1 MWRRGRQSF
10 RPRRGRKWRRRRW
23 LFPIPGR
30 TQKPDLERAN
40 DGQEGAKL
48 SRSVGR
54 SAEWR
59 RKQPQK
65 TSVRKK
71 EEKGDRAKTHCLGGG
86 EGWKPLTE
94 EEVEGEWFAS
104 SSPSPAIVHEDMR
117 WK

>member
-1 MWRRGRQSF
+1 MVVPNPRWPNTKA
-10 RPRRGRKWRRRRW
+10 RPA
-23 LFPIPGR
+23 
-30 TQKPDLERAN
+30 ERAN

-86 EGWKPLTE
+86 EGRKPLTE
-94 EEVEGEWFAS
+94 EEVVVEWFAS
-104 SSPSPAIVHEDMR
+104 SSSPAIVHEDMR